1 MPKKKLRPR
10 SKLCKTGKSLQWKN
24 ERFGRVLQ
32 SGLQT
37 LKRNS
42 QAIVK
47 LMKEQPRSEIVS
59 R

>member
-1 MPKKKLRPR
+1 MLKKSLRPR

-24 ERFGRVLQ
+24 EQFGKVLQ

-37 LKRNS
+37 SKS
-42 QAIVK
+42 KWQAIVK

-59 R
+59 L